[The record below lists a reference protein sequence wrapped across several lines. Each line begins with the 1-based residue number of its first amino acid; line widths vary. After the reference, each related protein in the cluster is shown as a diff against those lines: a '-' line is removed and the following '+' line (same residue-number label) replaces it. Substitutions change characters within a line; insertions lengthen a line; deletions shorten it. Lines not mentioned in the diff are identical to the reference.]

1 MKKKRS
7 EKQTGER
14 LTRKI
19 LPQAFRI
26 RSRITKKE
34 KVC

>member
-14 LTRKI
+14 LTEN
-19 LPQAFRI
+19 LTSSF
-26 RSRITKKE
+26 
-34 KVC
+34 

>member
-14 LTRKI
+14 LTRKSY
-19 LPQAFRI
+19 LKLLESDQD
-26 RSRITKKE
+26 
-34 KVC
+34 

>member
-14 LTRKI
+14 LTRKSY
-19 LPQAFRI
+19 LKLLESDQ
-26 RSRITKKE
+26 E
-34 KVC
+34 